1 MGKVFW
7 NYSYLKPLSHLTA
20 SLVGIFLYGPLPEV
34 FVSCVNQKSN
44 MAAITE
50 QSFQK
55 GPYGNMICF
64 SRSETRN
71 MIESKLFMNSHV
83 IMWMVP

>member
-20 SLVGIFLYGPLPEV
+20 SLVGIFLYGPLPEI

-44 MAAITE
+44 MAAIT
-50 QSFQK
+50 
-55 GPYGNMICF
+55 
-64 SRSETRN
+64 ETRN

-83 IMWMVP
+83 ILWMVP

>member
-34 FVSCVNQKSN
+34 FVSCVNRKSN

-64 SRSETRN
+64 FSY
-71 MIESKLFMNSHV
+71 SHSLTISCV
-83 IMWMVP
+83 YQLSHAHEK